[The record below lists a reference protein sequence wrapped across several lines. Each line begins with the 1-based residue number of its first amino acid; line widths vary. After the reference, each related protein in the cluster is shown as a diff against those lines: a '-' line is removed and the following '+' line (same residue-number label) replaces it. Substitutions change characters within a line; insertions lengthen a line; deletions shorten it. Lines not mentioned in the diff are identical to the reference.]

1 MFSKKYKLYYLFS
14 VIGILLVSVYPLMMG
29 IRIISDMIK
38 DGNVLKENYP
48 KYVIPYTPICFALII
63 GVALMPLFNKLFKR
77 FSQAVG
83 SVFSLGVFLGTELLF
98 EKKVV
103 VTTTETVA
111 KLADWQMYLCRYV
124 EPEEWVWETSTV
136 IRTEKPVDL
145 LIGEY
150 NPAFKLH
157 FYLISAVIVL
167 TVLHCFYGFGKMV
180 MSGDKTKMKPLIM
193 QSVAS
198 ALFVGMCIFA
208 CFTAFYRT
216 GDIVVSPLSAVLMAA
231 FFILLGLTVGI
242 FAASILIGKRRGL
255 SLVVPAVYSALTTL
269 IMYIGEMILLH
280 GYLYRF
286 GSSFLFA
293 GLPGIVLAPIDIL
306 VIAASG
312 VAMYFLARL
321 VNKK

>member
-14 VIGILLVSVYPLMMG
+14 VMGILLASVYPLMMG

-83 SVFSLGVFLGTELLF
+83 SVFSLVVFLGTELLF

-216 GDIVVSPLSAVLMAA
+216 GDIVVSPLTAVLMVA
-231 FFILLGLTVGI
+231 FLILLGLTVGI

-255 SLVVPAVYSALTTL
+255 SLVVPAVYSDMTTL
-269 IMYIGEMILLH
+269 IMNIGEMILIH
-280 GYLYRF
+280 GK
-286 GSSFLFA
+286 
-293 GLPGIVLAPIDIL
+293 
-306 VIAASG
+306 
-312 VAMYFLARL
+312 M
-321 VNKK
+321 